1 MATRATGERHM
12 NKLGPRDWD
21 WYQDELDKSDLKWD
35 MGVPNLTDKQ
45 LRIIRNLAVA
55 AQSHFDS
62 VDKKA
67 LAHHTGLLLGVVE
80 TELKHRQ

>member
-1 MATRATGERHM
+1 MADPI
-12 NKLGPRDWD
+12 GPRDWNWFED
-21 WYQDELDKSDLKWD
+21 DLAKDSLKWD
-35 MGVPNLTDKQ
+35 LGVPNLTGKQ

-67 LAHHTGLLLGVVE
+67 LAHSTGLLLDVVE
-80 TELKHRQ
+80 TELNKQDWPH

>member
-1 MATRATGERHM
+1 MTDP
-12 NKLGPRDWD
+12 LGPRDWD
-21 WYQDELDKSDLKWD
+21 WYQDELAKSDLKWD
-35 MGVPNLTDKQ
+35 LGVPNLTDKQ

-67 LAHHTGLLLGVVE
+67 LAHNTGLLLDIVE
-80 TELKHRQ
+80 TELEKKQ

>member
-1 MATRATGERHM
+1 M

-21 WYQDELDKSDLKWD
+21 WYQDDLAKDSLKWD
-35 MGVPNLTDKQ
+35 MGVPNLTDTQ

-62 VDKKA
+62 VDDKA
-67 LAHHTGLLLGVVE
+67 LAHTTGLLLGVVE
-80 TELKHRQ
+80 TELEHRQ